1 MRIGKL
7 RIAALVLFAFIAIG
21 LEVRHLRVAPLPAK
35 AHPAGVGHTASPAF
49 ALLPESETA
58 NYAKYYLVDP
68 KSDVQSWEPTVAE
81 IDGLEANL
89 PQIST
94 MSESGPGPS
103 RHIGDPRHYFR
114 QYMAIVEAGKQKIF
128 VNSLCRIDAEDSI
141 KWRKQLEI
149 VYDGGTCYWQA
160 IYDPSTQKF
169 SNLRI
174 NGVA

>member
-7 RIAALVLFAFIAIG
+7 RIAALVLFAFVAIG
-21 LEVRHLRVAPLPAK
+21 LEVRHLRVALLPAK
-35 AHPAGVGHTASPAF
+35 AHPAGLGRIASPAF

-58 NYAKYYLVDP
+58 NYAKYFSADP
-68 KSDVQSWEPTVAE
+68 KSKVQSWEPTVAE

-103 RHIGDPRHYFR
+103 RHIDDPRHYFR
-114 QYMAIVEAGKQKIF
+114 QYMAIVVAGKQKIF
-128 VNSLCRIDAEDSI
+128 INSLCSIGAEDSNR
-141 KWRKQLEI
+141 WRKQLEI
-149 VYDGGTCYWQA
+149 ASDGGTCFWQA
-160 IYDPSTQKF
+160 IYDPSTQNF

-174 NGVA
+174 NGRA

>member
-35 AHPAGVGHTASPAF
+35 AHPAGLKPIASPPF

-58 NYAKYYLVDP
+58 NYVKYFSADP
-68 KSDVQSWEPTVAE
+68 KSEVQSWEPTVAD

-94 MSESGPGPS
+94 MSESGPGQS
-103 RHIGDPRHYFR
+103 RHIDDPKQYLR
-114 QYMAIVEAGKQKIF
+114 QYIAIVEAGKQKIF
-128 VNSLCRIDAEDSI
+128 INSLCSD
-141 KWRKQLEI
+141 
-149 VYDGGTCYWQA
+149 
-160 IYDPSTQKF
+160 
-169 SNLRI
+169 
-174 NGVA
+174 